1 MKQEEK
7 LTQLIQTWDNK
18 EKAQA
23 IKLLKSSMS
32 QTSTTPKIPHKDIKN
47 YVKNT
52 ITEGLKNGGSSKL
65 LDYPGDYE
73 SASKSTYYKENIR
86 AVIKDVSQELNLD
99 TGSNVVLS
107 ACWKELEDS
116 RTLVEFRKYLK
127 LYLIT
132 LFSNFYTDEDIA
144 EYVEMIDEQDREL
157 RRLREY
163 KRIQDELF
171 GIMTEDDEEL
181 HQVIQANKMRDMK
194 LSDTEI
200 CKILKITRNR
210 LNYLRRKIEVEN
222 VHGSVEF

>member
-7 LTQLIQTWDNK
+7 LSELIKSWDNK
-18 EKAQA
+18 DKAQA
-23 IKLLKSSMS
+23 IKILKSSMVE
-32 QTSTTPKIPHKDIKN
+32 TSTTPKIPSKDIEN

-52 ITEGLKNGGSSKL
+52 ITEGLKNGGKL

-86 AVIKDVSQELNLD
+86 AVIKDVSQELKLN
-99 TGSNVVLS
+99 TSSNAVLS

-132 LFSNFYTDEDIA
+132 LFSNFYTDKDIA

-163 KRIQDELF
+163 KRIQEELF
-171 GIMTEDDEEL
+171 TAMTSDDEDL
-181 HQVIQANKMRDMK
+181 YSVIQARDMK
-194 LSDTEI
+194 AMGMADTEI
-200 CKILKITRNR
+200 CNVLNITRNK
-210 LNYLRRKIEVEN
+210 LNYLRKKIELQEKD
-222 VHGSVEF
+222 SV

>member
-7 LTQLIQTWDNK
+7 LTQLIQVWDNK
-18 EKAQA
+18 DKAQA
-23 IKLLKSSMS
+23 IKILKSSMVE
-32 QTSTTPKIPHKDIKN
+32 TSTTPKVPSKDIED

-52 ITEGLKNGGSSKL
+52 ITEGLKNGGKL

-73 SASKSTYYKENIR
+73 SASRSTYYKENIR
-86 AVIKDVSQELNLD
+86 AVIKDVSQELKLN
-99 TGSNVVLS
+99 TSSNAVLS

-132 LFSNFYTDEDIA
+132 LFSNFYTDEDIV

-171 GIMTEDDEEL
+171 GIMTENDEEL
-181 HQVIQANKMRDMK
+181 HQVIQAKKMREGG
-194 LSDTEI
+194 LSDTEV
-200 CKILKITRNR
+200 CKVLNIKRDR
-210 LNYLRRKIEVEN
+210 LNYLRKKIELQ
-222 VHGSVEF
+222 

>member
-23 IKLLKSSMS
+23 IKLLKSSMVE
-32 QTSTTPKIPHKDIKN
+32 TSTTPKIPHKDIED

-52 ITEGLKNGGSSKL
+52 ITEGLKSGGKL

-86 AVIKDVSQELNLD
+86 SVIKDVSQELNLD
-99 TGSNVVLS
+99 TSSNVVLS

-132 LFSNFYTDEDIA
+132 LFSNFYTDEDIS

-163 KRIQDELF
+163 KRIQDEIF
-171 GIMTEDDEEL
+171 KAMTSDDEDL
-181 HQVIQANKMRDMK
+181 HNVIQARDMK
-194 LSDTEI
+194 AMGMTDTEI
-200 CKILKITRNR
+200 CTALKIKRDK
-210 LNYLRRKIEVEN
+210 LNYLRKKIELQEK
-222 VHGSVEF
+222 GSV

>member
-18 EKAQA
+18 DKAQA
-23 IKLLKSSMS
+23 IKILKSSMVE
-32 QTSTTPKIPHKDIKN
+32 TSTTPKIPHKDIED

-52 ITEGLKNGGSSKL
+52 ITEGLKSGGKL

-86 AVIKDVSQELNLD
+86 AVIKDVSQELKLD
-99 TGSNVVLS
+99 TSSNAVLS

-132 LFSNFYTDEDIA
+132 LFSNFYTDKDIA

-157 RRLREY
+157 RRLRDY
-163 KRIQDELF
+163 KRIQEELF

-181 HQVIQANKMRDMK
+181 HQVIQAKKMKEMGLSESEVCK
-194 LSDTEI
+194 L
-200 CKILKITRNR
+200 LNITRNR
-210 LNYLRRKIEVEN
+210 LNYLRRKVELQD
-222 VHGSVEF
+222 

>member
-18 EKAQA
+18 DKAQA
-23 IKLLKSSMS
+23 IKILKSSMVE
-32 QTSTTPKIPHKDIKN
+32 TSTTPKIPSKDIED

-52 ITEGLKNGGSSKL
+52 ITEGLKSGGKL

-86 AVIKDVSQELNLD
+86 AVIKDVSQELKLD
-99 TGSNVVLS
+99 TSSNAVLS

-132 LFSNFYTDEDIA
+132 LFSNFYTDKDIA

-163 KRIQDELF
+163 KRIQEELF
-171 GIMTEDDEEL
+171 KAMTSDDEDL
-181 HQVIQANKMRDMK
+181 YSVIQARDMK
-194 LSDTEI
+194 AMGMTDAEI
-200 CKILKITRNR
+200 CTVLNIKRDK
-210 LNYLRRKIEVEN
+210 LNYLRKKIELQEKD
-222 VHGSVEF
+222 SV

>member
-7 LTQLIQTWDNK
+7 LEQLIEVWDNS

-23 IKLLKSSMS
+23 IAVLRTSMS
-32 QTSTTPKIPHKDIKN
+32 KSAETPRVPSSQIQD
-47 YVKNT
+47 YVKTT
-52 ITEGLKNGGSSKL
+52 ISVVMDGGNIP
-65 LDYPGDYE
+65 DYPGDFA
-73 SASKSTYYKENIR
+73 SASKSTFYKQAIR
-86 AVIKDVSQELNLD
+86 EVVKEMGVFFDVHNTKNDILVAAWAECEKARTLIELRKALNLY
-99 TGSNVVLS
+99 GVALR
-107 ACWKELEDS
+107 A
-116 RTLVEFRKYLK
+116 
-127 LYLIT
+127 
-132 LFSNFYTDEDIA
+132 NFYTDEDIA

-171 GIMTEDDEEL
+171 GIMTEDDEGL

>member
-7 LTQLIQTWDNK
+7 LAQLIQTWDNK
-18 EKAQA
+18 DKAQA
-23 IKLLKSSMS
+23 IKILKSSMVE
-32 QTSTTPKIPHKDIKN
+32 TSRTPKIPHKDIKN

-86 AVIKDVSQELNLD
+86 AAIKDVSQELNLD

-163 KRIQDELF
+163 KRIQDEIF
-171 GIMTEDDEEL
+171 KAMTSDDEDL
-181 HQVIQANKMRDMK
+181 HNVIRARDMK
-194 LSDTEI
+194 AMGMTDTEI
-200 CKILKITRNR
+200 CTALKIKRDK
-210 LNYLRRKIEVEN
+210 LNYLRKKIELQEKD
-222 VHGSVEF
+222 SV

>member
-18 EKAQA
+18 DKAQA
-23 IKLLKSSMS
+23 IKILKSSMAE
-32 QTSTTPKIPHKDIKN
+32 TSRTPKIPHKDIKN

-86 AVIKDVSQELNLD
+86 AAIKDVSQELNLD

-163 KRIQDELF
+163 KRIQDEIF
-171 GIMTEDDEEL
+171 KAMTSDDEDL
-181 HQVIQANKMRDMK
+181 HNVIRARDMK
-194 LSDTEI
+194 AMGMTDTEI
-200 CKILKITRNR
+200 CTALKIKRDK
-210 LNYLRRKIEVEN
+210 LNYLRKKIELQEKD
-222 VHGSVEF
+222 SV

>member
-23 IKLLKSSMS
+23 INLLKSSMVE
-32 QTSTTPKIPHKDIKN
+32 TSTTPKIPHKDIEN

-52 ITEGLKNGGSSKL
+52 IKDGLKNGGGKL

-86 AVIKDVSQELNLD
+86 SVIKDIAQELSID
-99 TGSNVVLS
+99 THSNNVLA

-132 LFSNFYTDEDIA
+132 LFSNFYTDGDIA
-144 EYVEMIDEQDREL
+144 EYVQMIDEQDKEIRK
-157 RRLREY
+157 LREY
-163 KRIQDELF
+163 KRIQEELF
-171 GIMTEDDEEL
+171 GIMTKDDEEL
-181 HQVIQANKMRDMK
+181 HQVIQAKKMK
-194 LSDTEI
+194 EIGLSESEI
-200 CKILKITRNR
+200 CKTLNVTRNR
-210 LNYLRRKIEVEN
+210 LNYLRRKIELED

>member
-23 IKLLKSSMS
+23 IKLLKSSMVE
-32 QTSTTPKIPHKDIKN
+32 TSRTPKIPHKDIKN

-116 RTLVEFRKYLK
+116 RTLVEFRKYLR

-163 KRIQDELF
+163 KRIQDEIF
-171 GIMTEDDEEL
+171 KAMTSDDEDL
-181 HQVIQANKMRDMK
+181 HNVIRARDMK
-194 LSDTEI
+194 AMGMTDTEI
-200 CKILKITRNR
+200 CTALKIKRDK
-210 LNYLRRKIEVEN
+210 LNYLRKKIELQEKD
-222 VHGSVEF
+222 SV

>member
-23 IKLLKSSMS
+23 IKLLKSSMVE
-32 QTSTTPKIPHKDIKN
+32 TSTTPKIPHKDIEN

-157 RRLREY
+157 RILREY

-181 HQVIQANKMRDMK
+181 HQVIQANKMREMG
-194 LSDTEI
+194 LSDAEI
-200 CKILKITRNR
+200 CKTLNLTRNR

>member
-1 MKQEEK
+1 MKQEQK
-7 LTQLIQTWDNK
+7 LTELIQTWDNK
-18 EKAQA
+18 DKAQA
-23 IKLLKSSMS
+23 IKILKSSMVE
-32 QTSTTPKIPHKDIKN
+32 TSTTPKIPHEDIED

-52 ITEGLKNGGSSKL
+52 ITEGLKSGGKL

-86 AVIKDVSQELNLD
+86 VVIKDVSQELNLD
-99 TGSNVVLS
+99 TSSNKVLS
-107 ACWKELEDS
+107 ACWKELEAS
-116 RTLVEFRKYLK
+116 RTLVEFRKYFR

-163 KRIQDELF
+163 KRIQEELF
-171 GIMTEDDEEL
+171 GVMTEDDEEL
-181 HQVIQANKMRDMK
+181 HQVIQANKMREMG
-194 LSDTEI
+194 LSDAVI
-200 CKILKITRNR
+200 CKTLNLTRNR

>member
-7 LTQLIQTWDNK
+7 LSELIQTWDNK

-23 IKLLKSSMS
+23 IKLLKSSMVE
-32 QTSTTPKIPHKDIKN
+32 TSTTPKIPHKDIED

-52 ITEGLKNGGSSKL
+52 ITEGLKSGGKL

-99 TGSNVVLS
+99 TISNKVLS
-107 ACWKELEDS
+107 ECWKELEAS
-116 RTLVEFRKYLK
+116 RTLVEFRKYLR

-132 LFSNFYTDEDIA
+132 LFSNFYTDEDIT

-163 KRIQDELF
+163 KRIQDEIF
-171 GIMTEDDEEL
+171 KAMTGDDEDL
-181 HQVIQANKMRDMK
+181 HNVIRARDMK
-194 LSDTEI
+194 AMGMTDTEI
-200 CKILKITRNR
+200 CTALKIKRDK
-210 LNYLRRKIEVEN
+210 LNYLRKKIELQEKD
-222 VHGSVEF
+222 SV